1 MDSEKIF
8 CLRSIEERDEQQG
21 TRAPQCVRGV
31 DEAPEA
37 WRWFR
42 FCRWSTHQSV
52 CSVWV
57 RDENSSKH
65 TKFAHSRHYVDNN
78 STPTIAS
85 NLLQENTF
93 LSLLSLLSGR
103 QALRASVRCD
113 NRPYLLLLCATIP
126 VIGDNPTP
134 YPSLAVASVEACD
147 AKKSSKARRAIMPRL
162 ALRPV
167 WLSSRSR

>member
-1 MDSEKIF
+1 MEAQLVMRVVEGGIKLVRPVDA
-8 CLRSIEERDEQQG
+8 
-21 TRAPQCVRGV
+21 APIDDHDDLCAGLA
-31 DEAPEA
+31 D
-37 WRWFR
+37 
-42 FCRWSTHQSV
+42 
-52 CSVWV
+52 
-57 RDENSSKH
+57 
-65 TKFAHSRHYVDNN
+65 YVDNN

-147 AKKSSKARRAIMPRL
+147 AKKSAKARRAIMPRF

-167 WLSSRSR
+167 WLSSQSR